1 MPFSQPEVTCWCF
14 SQMPENLMSRNTLK
28 NVEKNKER
36 IDYCVT
42 TFSYISNRCRHF
54 CPRVGEMRPARC
66 ARG

>member
-1 MPFSQPEVTCWCF
+1 VGRTLPDEYLA

-42 TFSYISNRCRHF
+42 TFSYISNRYH
-54 CPRVGEMRPARC
+54 RC
-66 ARG
+66 APGVMRKAVF